1 MSREQFWFT
10 SADQL
15 EIAAF
20 RWPAHAHAAAIVQI
34 SHGMAEHAQRYE
46 HVAAALNEAGFHVYA
61 NDHRGHG
68 LSGTRS
74 NSIGDFGAAG
84 WNALVEDMS
93 ALTRIARER
102 ERGLPVVLLGHSM
115 GSIAAQQ
122 YIIEHSP
129 DIVGAA
135 LSGSVATD
143 LLAMNSTPDG
153 DLTALNKVFEPA
165 RTPFDWLSRD
175 TAVVGAYIADP
186 LCGFQLKPAALMSLG
201 MSALRLA
208 DPKELAR
215 IRKDLPIYLFA
226 GDADPLNHKLEW
238 LKPVAAR
245 YRAAAI
251 ANVSERYYPNAR
263 HEVLNETNRQEV
275 LRDLLA
281 WLRRT
286 LGQE

>member
-1 MSREQFWFT
+1 MNREQFWFT

-15 EIAAF
+15 EIATY
-20 RWPAHAHAAAIVQI
+20 RWPAHGPASAIVQI
-34 SHGMAEHAQRYE
+34 SHGMAEHAQRYD
-46 HVAAALNEAGFHVYA
+46 HIAATLNRAGFHVYA

-74 NSIGDFGAAG
+74 SSIGDFGTAG
-84 WNALVEDMS
+84 WNGLVDDMS

-102 ERGLPVVLLGHSM
+102 EQGLPVLLLGHSM
-115 GSIAAQQ
+115 GSIAAQH
-122 YIIEHSP
+122 YIIEHGP
-129 DIVGAA
+129 DIVGVA

-153 DLTALNKVFEPA
+153 DLTAFNRAFEPA

-175 TAVVGAYIADP
+175 TAAVDAYVADP
-186 LCGFQLKPAALMSLG
+186 LCGFQLKRASMTSMG

-215 IRKDLPIYLFA
+215 IRRDLPIYIFA

-238 LKPVAAR
+238 LKPLAGR

-251 ANVSERYYPNAR
+251 TNVSERYYPDAR
-263 HEVLNETNRQEV
+263 HEVMNETNREEV
-275 LRDLLA
+275 LADLLA
-281 WLRRT
+281 WLKLTIR
-286 LGQE
+286 